1 MTKADLPLAQRREV
15 AIPPFF
21 RRAARVLT
29 LKARWTPASS
39 STARLSRKGC
49 WLARRCLACVL
60 VPLFLFLGTR
70 SSTFIFMTSGIPPAM
85 SCLIHLINCAPA
97 THFSASAT
105 RFSGGGGLASWL
117 NTGLC
122 KSRQWQGALRVCLSL
137 HSDAPRR
144 SEALPRGS
152 LSVVLAPQR
161 DSYWTQKS
169 RPRWPW
175 LLHR

>member
-1 MTKADLPLAQRREV
+1 MLFRQGKVSVLCTKIGDQSCLAQRREV

-70 SSTFIFMTSGIPPAM
+70 CSTFIFMTSGIPPAM

-105 RFSGGGGLASWL
+105 CFSGGGGLASWL
-117 NTGLC
+117 NVGLYITR
-122 KSRQWQGALRVCLSL
+122 SHAHLRLV
-137 HSDAPRR
+137 
-144 SEALPRGS
+144 ALP
-152 LSVVLAPQR
+152 
-161 DSYWTQKS
+161 
-169 RPRWPW
+169 
-175 LLHR
+175 

>member
-1 MTKADLPLAQRREV
+1 MLFRQGKVSVLCTKIGDQSCLAQRREV

-70 SSTFIFMTSGIPPAM
+70 CSTFIFMTSGIPPAM

-105 RFSGGGGLASWL
+105 CFSGGGGLASWL
-117 NTGLC
+117 NAGLMPTGPGPSTA
-122 KSRQWQGALRVCLSL
+122 KALTS
-137 HSDAPRR
+137 PR
-144 SEALPRGS
+144 
-152 LSVVLAPQR
+152 
-161 DSYWTQKS
+161 
-169 RPRWPW
+169 
-175 LLHR
+175 